1 MWGEGGEKEGA
12 NEYFIRCLYSTVV
25 LRTTEYRHCS
35 FYCTL
40 LYCASQVLGFCFVLF
55 CFLTNEKQDS
65 PSSKSILLTGFI
77 ATLAFFVVVWNWTPN
92 VSKVCLY
99 CYLPSPCSCQGD
111 NVNSMRGFPSGP
123 VHITYSINVLI
134 KWINEK
140 YIQTQLVFMA
150 QPKNVWERGYIF
162 AHMGICTN
170 NWLINCIPFCTL
182 TKAFS
187 RPILPTL
194 KSRLPAPL
202 FKFFSSLKTMKIGG
216 ITGRGF
222 RKGSKIKEKKKT
234 KQGTR
239 WANSSV
245 QEKEHLSLSGVPC
258 SYLWWWQD
266 LGSGF
271 YLFCHCPGSLVK

>member
-1 MWGEGGEKEGA
+1 
-12 NEYFIRCLYSTVV
+12 
-25 LRTTEYRHCS
+25 
-35 FYCTL
+35 
-40 LYCASQVLGFCFVLF
+40 
-55 CFLTNEKQDS
+55 
-65 PSSKSILLTGFI
+65 
-77 ATLAFFVVVWNWTPN
+77 
-92 VSKVCLY
+92 
-99 CYLPSPCSCQGD
+99 
-111 NVNSMRGFPSGP
+111 MRGLPSGP

-150 QPKNVWERGYIF
+150 HKNVWERGYIF
-162 AHMGICTN
+162 AHMGIYTN

-222 RKGSKIKEKKKT
+222 RKGSKIKDKKKKT